1 MGIETSERAPA
12 TDDFADVSA
21 FLHPG
26 SVALIGASDQPGNLG
41 GAAVR
46 FFRKFGSP
54 CAVYPVNRRRESVAG
69 LPGYLSVAELPL
81 RPELAILAVPASAVA
96 DAVRDCAAVGI
107 RAGIVW
113 AGGFVEGDADGAAR
127 QQELIA
133 VCRETGFAALGPNCL
148 GIIETHT
155 PIPASFASMMLS
167 FDRLLPGNI
176 SMISQSG
183 GLATIAHALAQQQGY
198 GFRYTISTG
207 NEAVLGVAD
216 FLRALADDPV
226 TKVIALYLEGVR
238 DGEKIRRALKAA
250 RDAGKPV
257 IVLKAGA
264 TAASAI
270 AAAAHTGALA
280 GERRVWDAVL
290 RECAAIRVDSLEE
303 LLDLA
308 LELSGT
314 DLSKLPSNRGVA
326 AITFG
331 GGSGVLSA
339 DQCDEAGL
347 AVPSLS
353 IETRQALKGIVPPL
367 ASTRNPVD
375 LTPQTY
381 LDPKWLKSFPQAL
394 NVIAADPAVG
404 AVFFQAGPMSRG
416 DAELAETIVAFRARC
431 PKPTLAAWPLAIDA
445 ARDAFRAGS
454 MHVFPEYSRG
464 VRTIGRLAAY
474 FEDLASAR
482 ERPAPAAFDWSAFVP
497 APEQG
502 EVVTEDRCHRLLAH
516 AGIDVAPGRLA
527 RTEDEAVQIANEV
540 GMPTVMKGIS
550 RQVTHRAAAGLL
562 ALSLR
567 TEAEIREAWASI
579 TQRARSRS
587 VALDGVYVQ
596 RMAPDGVE
604 LLLSAHRDPNFGVMV
619 SIGAGG
625 VMTELIDDVA
635 LASAPM
641 DEIAAARVLN
651 RLRIIRRARGVT
663 ADQALARCV
672 ARFAALA
679 ASAPWRRFVLELNPV
694 KWAANEAV
702 AVDGL
707 LIISEP

>member
-1 MGIETSERAPA
+1 MGTGTSERLVAA
-12 TDDFADVSA
+12 DDFADVSA
-21 FLHPG
+21 FLHPR
-26 SVALIGASDQPGNLG
+26 SVAVIGASDQPGNVG

-54 CAVYPVNRRRESVAG
+54 CAVYPINRRRESVAD
-69 LPGYLSVAELPL
+69 LPGYLSVSELPVQ
-81 RPELAILAVPASAVA
+81 PDLAILAVPASAVSS
-96 DAVRDCAAVGI
+96 AVRDCAAAGLK
-107 RAGIVW
+107 AGIVW
-113 AGGFVEGDADGAAR
+113 AGGFIEGDADGAAR
-127 QQELIA
+127 QEELIA
-133 VCRETGFAALGPNCL
+133 VCRETGFAILGPNCL

-155 PIPASFASMMLS
+155 PITASFASMMLS

-207 NEAVLGVAD
+207 NEAILGAAD
-216 FLRALADDPV
+216 FLWALVDDPL

-238 DGEKIRRALKAA
+238 DGRKIRRALTAA
-250 RDAGKPV
+250 RDARKPV

-264 TAASAI
+264 TGASAI

-303 LLDLA
+303 LLDVA
-308 LELSGT
+308 LQLSGA
-314 DLSKLPSNRGVA
+314 DLSKLPPSLGVA

-339 DQCDEAGL
+339 DQCDRAGL

-353 IETRQALKGIVPPL
+353 VETREALKEIVPPL

-381 LDPKWLKSFPQAL
+381 LDPKWLKSFPQVL
-394 NVIAADPAVG
+394 DVIASDPGVG
-404 AVFFQAGPMSRG
+404 TVFFQAGPMSRG
-416 DAELAETIVAFRARC
+416 DAELAETIVAFREHC
-431 PKPTLAAWPLAIDA
+431 PKPALAAWPLAIDA

-454 MHVFPEYSRG
+454 MHLFPEYSRG

-474 FEDLASAR
+474 VEDLASGG
-482 ERPAPAAFDWSAFVP
+482 ERAEPAIFDWSTFVP
-497 APEQG
+497 APEPG
-502 EVVTEDRCHRLLAH
+502 EVVTEDRCHRLLAD
-516 AGIDVAPGRLA
+516 AGMSVAPGRLA
-527 RTEDEAVQIANEV
+527 HTEDEAVQIADEV
-540 GMPTVMKGIS
+540 GMPAAMKGIS

-567 TEAEIREAWASI
+567 TEADIRDAWGRIMA
-579 TQRARSRS
+579 RAQSRS

-596 RMAPDGVE
+596 KMAPDGDE

-625 VMTELIDDVA
+625 VMTELIDDVI
-635 LASAPM
+635 LMSAPISA
-641 DEIAAARVLN
+641 IAAARALN
-651 RLRIIRRARGVT
+651 RLRVVRRAGGVT
-663 ADQALARCV
+663 ADQALSRCV
-672 ARFAALA
+672 ARFAQLA
-679 ASAPWRRFVLELNPV
+679 ASAPWRRFVIELNPI
-694 KWAANEAV
+694 KWTANDAV